1 LGSII
6 SSIRV
11 WLWPLTKRDLTG
23 WSLQKVRDSLIRLA
37 AKMGK
42 TRVQMRGMK
51 GQLKEVIDSYLGY
64 VFLGKNHPKII
75 VRKTLLLEE
84 GIIERKGSTNITT
97 HDSPRWIF
105 QKKIGDDSTEWL
117 SRACQYFEF
126 QENMEEQKVAQCSS
140 IFSPKGWS
148 QPMVEMD
155 QAGSKKWRTRDYLE
169 LI

>member
-105 QKKIGDDSTEWL
+105 QKTL
-117 SRACQYFEF
+117 V
-126 QENMEEQKVAQCSS
+126 MT
-140 IFSPKGWS
+140 
-148 QPMVEMD
+148 QPSGLVELVNTLNF
-155 QAGSKKWRTRDYLE
+155 KRIWRNKRLLKHFFT
-169 LI
+169 